1 MMLCNSVRVAFI
13 LLKLGLTHLNLLS
26 VRFFCRVCF
35 GKSHLFLKSKVPSMA
50 VNARRRSRNEEED
63 RGSAIN
69 CTGEMRVV
77 R

>member
-35 GKSHLFLKSKVPSMA
+35 GKSHLFLKSKVPLFSSVEQRMTA
-50 VNARRRSRNEEED
+50 CSRKPLSPTAND
-63 RGSAIN
+63 DL
-69 CTGEMRVV
+69 
-77 R
+77 